1 MSDRFHS
8 SLSSFFKHPSNLKIM
23 PQPYLSQDE
32 PNPAKRNDNLSSQR
46 QAYQYDHDYLSPLV
60 FLKEVPAA
68 EKFSAQYIAERVVA
82 TAELVPNLLEAKAK
96 SFLDPLDALQDYED
110 LFTLLPLPEVAKVY
124 QTDNSFA
131 EQRLSGANPFVIRLL
146 GKDDPRWQ
154 VLKQIPSFEADFEP
168 LFDVRKE
175 LEAGNIYITDYT
187 GTDSYYRGPS
197 LVQGSPH
204 EKGRKY
210 LPKPLA
216 FFWWRRTGVSDR
228 GKLVPIAI
236 QLDASTNRKK
246 YTPTNSKVYT
256 PFEQNPL
263 DWLFAKL
270 CVQIAD
276 GNHHEMSS
284 HLCRTHLVMAP
295 IAIGTARQL
304 AENHPLSLL
313 LKPHFL
319 FMLTNNHFAQKQL
332 INPGGPV
339 DELLAGTLGESM
351 ELVKDAYEKWNIKD
365 FAFPTEI
372 KNRGMDDTDRLPHYP
387 YRDDGMLVWNVIL
400 TFVSDYLHHFYPT
413 PEDIKGDTE
422 LQTWAAELSDQNK
435 GGKVKGMPA
444 SFTNV
449 EELIE
454 IVTTIIFICG
464 PQHSAVN
471 YAQYEYMT
479 FVANMPLAAY
489 RDIPKQSYNSSEQPP
504 TLEPTVVE
512 TTKKE
517 TIGKEITAVD
527 ATPVKITAVDAT
539 AVKTTAVKTTTV
551 EMPEEQITEEQIL
564 KLLPPYKRTADQ
576 LQTLF
581 ILSAYRY
588 DRLGYYDKAFRELYN
603 KKLED
608 VFEDDNNKAV
618 IAIVRQFQQNL
629 NMVEQEIDAN
639 NQKRVVPYPYL
650 KPSLIINS
658 ISI

>member
-1 MSDRFHS
+1 
-8 SLSSFFKHPSNLKIM
+8 M
-23 PQPYLSQDE
+23 PQPYLPQDE
-32 PNPAKRNDNLSSQR
+32 PNPAKRNDNLSSQQ
-46 QAYQYDHDYLSPLV
+46 QAYRYDHEYLKPLV
-60 FLKEVPAA
+60 LLKGVPAV
-68 EKFSAQYIAERVVA
+68 ENFSAQYIAERVAA
-82 TAELVPNLLEAKAK
+82 TAEIVPNLLAAKAK
-96 SFLDPLDALQDYED
+96 SFLDHLDELQDYED

-124 QTDNSFA
+124 QTNNSFA
-131 EQRLSGANPFVIRLL
+131 EQRLSGANPLVIRLL
-146 GKDDPRWQ
+146 DKDDERAK
-154 VLKQIPSFEADFEP
+154 VLEQIPSFKADFEP

-175 LEAGNIYITDYT
+175 LADGNIYITDYT
-187 GTDSYYRGPS
+187 GTDEHYRGPS
-197 LVQGSPH
+197 LVQGGTY

-216 FFWWRRTGVSDR
+216 FFWWRRTGIGDL

-236 QLDASTNRKK
+236 QLDASIDRK
-246 YTPTNSKVYT
+246 VHT

-263 DWLFAKL
+263 DWLFAKI

-284 HLCRTHLVMAP
+284 HLCRTHFVMEP
-295 IAIGTARQL
+295 ISVGTARQL

-313 LKPHFL
+313 LRPHFL
-319 FMLTNNHFAQKQL
+319 FMLANNHLGLQRL

-339 DELLAGTLGESM
+339 DELLAGTLGESL
-351 ELVKDAYEKWNIKD
+351 ELVKDAYERWNIKE

-372 KNRGMDDTDRLPHYP
+372 KNRGMDNTDKLPHYP
-387 YRDDGMLVWNVIL
+387 YRDDGMLVWEATY
-400 TFVSDYLHHFYPT
+400 TFVSDYLQHFYPT
-413 PEDIKGDTE
+413 SEDITGDTE
-422 LQTWAAELSDQNK
+422 LQAWASELSDQTNN

-444 SFTNV
+444 SFTTV
-449 EELIE
+449 KELIE

-489 RDIPKQSYNSSEQPP
+489 RDIPKHSYNPPEQPTANP
-504 TLEPTVVE
+504 DAIVQTTKEQTTGDQATVVQATADPDTVVQ
-512 TTKKE
+512 TTKE
-517 TIGKEITAVD
+517 R
-527 ATPVKITAVDAT
+527 
-539 AVKTTAVKTTTV
+539 TTAVRTTTV
-551 EMPEEQITEEQIL
+551 ETPDEQITEEQIL
-564 KLLPPYKRTADQ
+564 KLLPPYKKTADQ
-576 LQTLF
+576 LQSLF

-588 DRLGYYDKAFRELYN
+588 DRFGYYEKAFQELHN
-603 KKLED
+603 EELED
-608 VFEDDNNKAV
+608 VFRDGNNEAI

-639 NQKRVVPYPYL
+639 NRKRVVPYPYL

>member
-1 MSDRFHS
+1 
-8 SLSSFFKHPSNLKIM
+8 M
-23 PQPYLSQDE
+23 PQPYLPQDE
-32 PNPAKRNDNLSSQR
+32 SNPAKRNDKLNSQR

-60 FLKEVPAA
+60 FLKEVPVA
-68 EKFSAQYIAERVVA
+68 ENFSAQYIAERVAA
-82 TAELVPNLLEAKAK
+82 TAELVPNLLAAKAK
-96 SFLDPLDALQDYED
+96 SFLDPLDELQDYED

-146 GKDDPRWQ
+146 KEDDRRTQ
-154 VLKQIPSFEADFEP
+154 VLQQIPSFEADFEP
-168 LFDVRKE
+168 LFNVLQE
-175 LEAGNIYITDYT
+175 LANGNIYVADYT
-187 GTDSYYRGPS
+187 GTDEYYRGPS
-197 LVQGSPH
+197 LVQGGTH

-216 FFWWRRTGVSDR
+216 FFWWRRSGISDR

-236 QLDASTNRKK
+236 QLNASTDH
-246 YTPTNSKVYT
+246 KVYT

-284 HLCRTHLVMAP
+284 HLCRTHLVMEP

-319 FMLTNNHFAQKQL
+319 FMLTNNHLAQGRL
-332 INPGGPV
+332 INQGGPV
-339 DELLAGTLGESM
+339 DQLLAGTLGESM
-351 ELVKDAYEKWNIKD
+351 ELVKDAYKRWNIKE

-387 YRDDGMLVWNVIL
+387 YRDDGMLVWNAIL

-413 PEDIKGDTE
+413 PKDITGDTE
-422 LQTWAAELSDQNK
+422 LQAWAAELSDQIE
-435 GGKVKGMPA
+435 GGKVKGMPS
-444 SFTNV
+444 SFSNV

-454 IVTTIIFICG
+454 IITTIIFICG

-471 YAQYEYMT
+471 YAQYKYMS

-489 RDIPKQSYNSSEQPP
+489 RDIPKQSYNSSEQPSI
-504 TLEPTVVE
+504 LEPTVVE
-512 TTKKE
+512 TTKNE
-517 TIGKEITAVD
+517 TIGEEITAVD
-527 ATPVKITAVDAT
+527 ATPVKITVVDAT

-551 EMPEEQITEEQIL
+551 EIPEEQITEEQIL

-588 DRLGYYDKAFRELYN
+588 DRLGYYDKAFRELYD

-608 VFEDDNNKAV
+608 VFEEDNNKAV

-629 NMVEQEIDAN
+629 NMVEQKIDAN